1 MKAITSS
8 KLDMIRNDINMRLAE
23 YYGDHATQAGA
34 MHEDY
39 AMLWRAMESVGASNG
54 KRLRPYVML
63 TAYEGLGGDQYD
75 MVLPV
80 AAALEVLHACL
91 LIHDD
96 IIDHDYVR
104 YGQPNVAGQY
114 RARYAHENMSEAERD
129 HYANSAALLAGD
141 LALSGAYEL
150 ILESS
155 LPAEVKVEVSRA
167 LNNMIF
173 AEAGGELLDTEAV
186 FLPFEGVDTMTIAH
200 LKTAVYSFVGPLL
213 IAAILA
219 DADDETKHSLEDMG
233 YALGIAYQLADD
245 LLGLFGDEAVTG
257 KSSIGDLK
265 EGKRTFIM
273 QRTFALATPQQLQ
286 LLEAVVGR
294 EDMTQKQ
301 ADEVRQIVRDCGALA
316 ETKALMSKYAAQAKT
331 ALLQVPLKKD
341 AQNEL
346 IALIE
351 KAIERQS

>member
-8 KLDMIRNDINMRLAE
+8 KLDTIRSDIDTQLAR

-39 AMLWRAMESVGASNG
+39 AMLWRAMESIGASNG

-63 TAYEGLGGDQYD
+63 IAYEGLGGDQYSR
-75 MVLPV
+75 VLPV
-80 AAALEVLHACL
+80 AVALEVLHASL

-114 RARYAHENMSEAERD
+114 RERYTHETMSDVERD

-150 ILESS
+150 ILGSS
-155 LPAEVKVEVSRA
+155 LSADTKVEVARA

-219 DADDETKHSLEDMG
+219 GADNETKHSLEDMG

-245 LLGLFGDEAVTG
+245 VLGLFGDEAVTG

-273 QRTFALATPQQLQ
+273 QRTFALATSQQLQ

-301 ADEVRQIVRDCGALA
+301 ADEVRQIVRDSGALA
-316 ETKALMSKYAAQAKT
+316 ETKELMSNYAAQAKA

-341 AQNEL
+341 VQKEL
-346 IALIE
+346 SALIE